1 MPNKQSPREPHVT
14 RSGELNPGGA
24 EYDEV
29 RPHVPAGTD
38 IAIGPPSAT
47 SANPGNGARQIDA
60 RESIAHHPELD
71 RPGGPRQ
78 TKSEPT
84 QQGR

>member
-1 MPNKQSPREPHVT
+1 MSNTQSPREPHVT
-14 RSGELNPGGA
+14 RSGELNPGGT

-38 IAIGPPSAT
+38 IAIGPPSET
-47 SANPGNGARQIDA
+47 SSNPGNGSRQMDA
-60 RESIAHHPELD
+60 RESIEHHPELE

-78 TKSEPT
+78 AKTGLT
-84 QQGR
+84 QRDR